1 MLETAGSIPAAG
13 MAVCVVFYSK
23 DKSHMP
29 GKSEQIS
36 MDKKKKLSKASVCGR
51 SLAEVAGSILAGSMD
66 VHFVF

>member
-1 MLETAGSIPAAG
+1 
-13 MAVCVVFYSK
+13 
-23 DKSHMP
+23 MP